1 MKVRSLRSR
10 VPHGDAVRAADHRA
24 DGGVARPTSAGAAS
38 RPGVRFGPCFD
49 GGKKCA
55 TRLANCF
62 QLGVPLRRLSD
73 ASPSRFSLLNNHHN
87 LGRLPARTGIL
98 HPRLL
103 GQALV
108 RPFPP
113 DLDESSGKDFG
124 CVKYLTRQRN
134 RGGYR
139 YAVENRGGEYVAVRA
154 FDGGRSIFWS

>member
-1 MKVRSLRSR
+1 MATPFEPQTTVPMVEWPAPLPRGLRAG
-10 VPHGDAVRAADHRA
+10 PECA
-24 DGGVARPTSAGAAS
+24 SAHAS
-38 RPGVRFGPCFD
+38 MAE
-49 GGKKCA
+49 KCA
-55 TRLANCF
+55 TRLANCS

-87 LGRLPARTGIL
+87 LGWLPARTGIL

-139 YAVENRGGEYVAVRA
+139 DAVENRGGEYVAVRD
-154 FDGGRSIFWS
+154 FDGGCSSFWS

>member
-1 MKVRSLRSR
+1 MATPFEPQTTVLMVEWPAPLPR
-10 VPHGDAVRAADHRA
+10 
-24 DGGVARPTSAGAAS
+24 GAAS

-73 ASPSRFSLLNNHHN
+73 ASPSRFNLLNNHHN

-103 GQALV
+103 GQAWFGPS
-108 RPFPP
+108 RPIW
-113 DLDESSGKDFG
+113 
-124 CVKYLTRQRN
+124 TN
-134 RGGYR
+134 RPEKTL
-139 YAVENRGGEYVAVRA
+139 AV
-154 FDGGRSIFWS
+154 